1 MGRSLDVTILY
12 GYDLGGPEDGW
23 KFNKAGKYETAWPSW
38 VKLNDE
44 GYPDDSE
51 DEGFAHQADEYLL
64 REMAGFTEEWDD
76 SSDSGYFTRK
86 KAAEQAVGL
95 DRLVFDSRGASYDYD
110 QWAFGVKLGSGYDI
124 LEIDRAWFDPA
135 TLHSYDSILKRAIAL
150 MQLEFDP
157 AEQPGP
163 RVLALVSFF

>member
-1 MGRSLDVTILY
+1 VGRSLDVTVVY
-12 GYDLGGPEDGW
+12 GYDLGGSEAGW

-38 VKLNDE
+38 VKLNED

-51 DEGFAHQADEYLL
+51 DEGFAEQAGDYLL
-64 REMAGFTEEWDD
+64 REMAGFTEEYRA
-76 SSDSGYFTRK
+76 SSASDYFARK
-86 KAAEQAVGL
+86 KAAEQAAGI
-95 DRLVFDSRGASYDYD
+95 DKLVFDSRGASYDYD
-110 QWAFGVKLGSGYDI
+110 QWAFGIKLGSGYDI
-124 LEIDRAWFDPA
+124 LEINRNWFDPA
-135 TLHSYDSILKRAIAL
+135 TLNSYDAILNRAVTL